1 MTIEIHAP
9 EGQVKEWLI
18 GYLKE
23 ELTALHRRQPVIS
36 RAEVHLRE
44 AGVEQEQMHICEIAI
59 NAFGEAIFVR
69 REGDSF
75 EVAARHAMEE
85 VKEMVEKQTRRQSEP
100 PDEVIITVDV

>member
-1 MTIEIHAP
+1 MTVEIHVP

-23 ELTALHRRQPVIS
+23 ELTALHHRQPVIS

-44 AGVEQEQMHICEIAI
+44 TGAEQESTHICEIDVT
-59 NAFGEAIFVR
+59 AFGESIFVR
-69 REGDSF
+69 RESDSF

-100 PDEVIITVDV
+100 PDEVISTVDV